1 MTVREH
7 HFPVT
12 GTSPSVEVR
21 VPSGSAT
28 LAGEEGAEEFAV
40 RIEPLDEA
48 ARDLLDRVEVDGSGD
63 RVRVVVPERRL
74 ARTPSFAVRVTAP
87 AGSTARVAVA
97 SADARLTG
105 RLGRVELT
113 SASGDVSVEECAD
126 LQLRT
131 ASGDARLG
139 AVDGPASVAT
149 ASGDVQLHSAS
160 GALQVRTASGDVVVT
175 DAAADVSLTTAS
187 GDVSVGRVS
196 AGTVQVKTVSGDVV
210 VGVLPGLRIWLD
222 LSSVSGRMD
231 SQLSADDAD
240 GDSPGPA
247 QLTLAMRSVSGDLRV
262 WRAAD
267 SPA

>member
-1 MTVREH
+1 VTVREH

-12 GTSPSVEVR
+12 GAAPSVEVR
-21 VPSGSAT
+21 VPSGSVDLT
-28 LAGEEGAEEFAV
+28 GLEGAEEFAV
-40 RIEPLDEA
+40 RIEPLDQA

-74 ARTPSFAVRVTAP
+74 GRTPSFAVRVSAP
-87 AGSTARVAVA
+87 AGSAARVAVA
-97 SADARLTG
+97 AADARLTG
-105 RLGRVELT
+105 RLGRVEL
-113 SASGDVSVEECAD
+113 SAASGDVSVEECAD

-131 ASGDARLG
+131 ASGDARVES
-139 AVDGPASVAT
+139 VDGAATLAT
-149 ASGDVQLHSAS
+149 ASGDVQLGSAA
-160 GALQVRTASGDVVVT
+160 GALQVRTASGDINVV
-175 DAAADVSLTTAS
+175 DAAGDASLSTAS

-196 AGTVQVKTVSGDVV
+196 SGTVQVKTVSGDAV
-210 VGVLPGLRIWLD
+210 VGVLGGLRVWLD

-231 SQLSADDAD
+231 SQLSGDVDE
-240 GDSPGPA
+240 DSPGPA